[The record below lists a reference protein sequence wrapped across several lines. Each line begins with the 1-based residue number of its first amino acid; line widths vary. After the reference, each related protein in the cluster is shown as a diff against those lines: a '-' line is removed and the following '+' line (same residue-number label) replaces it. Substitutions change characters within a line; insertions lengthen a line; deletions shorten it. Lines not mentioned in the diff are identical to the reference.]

1 MISKGVMWFR
11 SDLRID
17 DNPALASALSSCN
30 EVLGLY
36 LFSQSQWEIHN
47 ESNIKQE
54 FLLKNLTHLKES
66 LEKLNI
72 SLIALNTDSYRTLPK
87 DLSSFCIEQNINHV
101 FCNNEFGFNETERD
115 QNSIDLL
122 KKNNIQFSFFNDQ
135 VIYEPGFLKTG
146 QGKPFSVFTPFKRR
160 WVENFD
166 MNCLD
171 LAKPVKQ
178 NKPSSIPSNL
188 SHLKFVKSHL
198 ANIDLWPAGESAAK
212 QKLKNFLHSKA
223 RLYSESRNSPI
234 IDGTSRISP
243 YLALG
248 ILSPKRCILEGLK
261 LNNFEFT
268 SGNKG
273 ICKWIDEIV
282 WREFYRNIMHSFPKV
297 SQNQPFQDYT
307 KSIQWRYSEEELEGF
322 HTGKTGFPIVDAG
335 IRQMLAE
342 GWMHNR
348 LRMVV
353 AMFFTKNMLH
363 DWRLGE
369 KFFMKH
375 LIDGDFCSNNGGWQ
389 WSSSTGTD
397 SAPYFR
403 IFNPI
408 TQSQNFDPNGEF
420 IKKFIPELK
429 NIPIAQIHQPQPD
442 LFLSTN
448 YPAPML
454 DLRES
459 RVRAI
464 QAFKDAR
471 ENTSI

>member
-1 MISKGVMWFR
+1 MAKGLVWFR
-11 SDLRID
+11 TDLRLD
-17 DNPALASALSSCN
+17 DNPALNAALNECE
-30 EVLGLY
+30 EVLAIY
-36 LFSQSQWEIHN
+36 IFSHYQWEVHN
-47 ESNIKQE
+47 ESNIKHE
-54 FLLKNLTHLKES
+54 FLINNLILLKES
-66 LEKLNI
+66 LENLGI
-72 SLIALNTDSYRTLPK
+72 PLIAINTESYKTLPM
-87 DLSSFCIEQNINHV
+87 DLSSFSAEQKIDHV
-101 FCNNEFGFNETERD
+101 FWNNEFGLNETDRD
-115 QNSIDLL
+115 LASIEVL
-122 KKNNIQFSFFNDQ
+122 KKINIESSSFNDQ
-135 VIYEPGFLKTG
+135 VVYKPGFLKTG

-166 MNCLD
+166 MNFFDMVRPL
-171 LAKPVKQ
+171 KSKR
-178 NKPSSIPSNL
+178 SSPIQSDI
-188 SHLKFVKSHL
+188 SALKFVKTHS
-198 ANIDLWPAGESAAK
+198 ANIDLWPAGEDAA
-212 QKLKNFLHSKA
+212 QEKLANFLKSKA
-223 RLYSESRNSPI
+223 ESYSESRNSPI
-234 IDGTSRISP
+234 VDGTSRISP

-297 SQNQPFQDYT
+297 SQNRPFKDYT
-307 KSIQWRYSEEELEGF
+307 TSIQWRHSSEELEAF
-322 HTGKTGFPIVDAG
+322 YTGKTGFPIVDAG

-369 KFFMKH
+369 KFFMQH
-375 LIDGDFCSNNGGWQ
+375 LIDGDFSSNNGGWQ

-408 TQSQNFDPNGEF
+408 TQSQNFDPAGEF
-420 IKKFIPELK
+420 IKKFISELK
-429 NIPIAQIHQPQPD
+429 DFPVAQIHQPQAN
-442 LFLSTN
+442 LFSSTN
-448 YPAPML
+448 YPAPIL
-454 DLRES
+454 DLKES

-471 ENTSI
+471 EINSI